1 MVAQGKMLVSDRLF
15 EVERAVKAFDG
26 QLREAR
32 LGLAATRT
40 APLTTRLWRNL
51 IGARFQDIYM
61 SAVCNRNVRPN
72 TKIVSH
78 VGA

>member
-1 MVAQGKMLVSDRLF
+1 MVAQGNMVVS
-15 EVERAVKAFDG
+15 ERGFDWERTVHAVNG

-32 LGLAATRT
+32 LGLEPVRP

-51 IGARFQDIYM
+51 IGVKSEDRYM

-72 TKIVSH
+72 NKLVSH